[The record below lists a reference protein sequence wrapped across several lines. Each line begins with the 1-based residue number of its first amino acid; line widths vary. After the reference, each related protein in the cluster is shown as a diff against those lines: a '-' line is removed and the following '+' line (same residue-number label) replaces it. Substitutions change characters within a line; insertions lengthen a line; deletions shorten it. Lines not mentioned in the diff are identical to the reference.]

1 MGKYEKLAKDIIDNV
16 GGKENVISLTHCV
29 TRLRFQLQDEGK
41 ANDNILKNMDGVVT
55 VMKSGGQYQVVIGNH
70 VPDVYADVCAV
81 AGIVEDSVSDA
92 PKVKKGLLDTLIDT
106 ISGVF
111 QPVLGVMS
119 AAGMLKGF
127 NALFVALGLY
137 GADSGFYIFMDAIGS
152 AIFTYF
158 PIILGYTAAKKFG
171 LKPFVGLVIGAALC
185 YPSIQ
190 LSTLSAAGE
199 PIMTL
204 FAGTIFE
211 SSVYTTILGIPL
223 IAMDYTSTVMPVI
236 FICYVASKLEKAF
249 TKITPDTVKTFFV
262 PMFTL
267 FFSMLLG
274 FLIIGPVVTFA
285 ANIVAQGIMAVR
297 NFSPLIAGALVGG
310 FWQLLVMLG
319 VHWGLIP
326 IYINNIATMGFD
338 NVMMPFFATTFAQT
352 AVVVAIMLK
361 TKDKKL
367 KELCIPASVSG
378 FFGVTEPA
386 IYGITLPRKKP
397 FIISCIASA
406 IAGAFYGAMNLKE
419 YIMGGMGIFE
429 FPSFI
434 NPQTNSFT
442 DVYVAAIGVVVAVII
457 AFVITMMTYK
467 DDESEEQKA
476 MEKPTKLLDK
486 EVIIQPIEGKVCP
499 LSEVSDEAFS
509 QELLGKGI
517 AIEPSKGEVISPV
530 NGTITTLFPTYHAI
544 GITSDT
550 GIEILIHVGMDTVQ
564 LEGKHFKPL
573 IKQGDIVT
581 VGQKLLE
588 FDIDAIK
595 EAGYPTI
602 TPVIITN
609 TAEYAEVLASG
620 LENGQE
626 LLTIVR

>member
-1 MGKYEKLAKDIIDNV
+1 MGKYEKLAKNIVKNV
-16 GGKENVISLTHCV
+16 GGKENIISLTHCV
-29 TRLRFQLQDEGK
+29 TRLRFQLVDESK
-41 ANDNILKNMDGVVT
+41 ANDQILKDMDGVVT
-55 VMKSGGQYQVVIGNH
+55 VMKSGGQYQVVIGNQ
-70 VPDVYADVCAV
+70 VPDVYADVCEV
-81 AGIVEDSVSDA
+81 AGIGEESHANA
-92 PKVKKGLLDTLIDT
+92 PQVKKGLLDTLIDT

-119 AAGMLKGF
+119 AAGMLKGL
-127 NALFVALGLY
+127 NALFVALGFY
-137 GADSGFYIFMDAIGS
+137 SSNNGFYIFMDTIGS

-171 LKPFVGLVIGAALC
+171 MKPFVGLVIGAALC

-190 LSTLSAAGE
+190 LSTLSSAGK

-211 SSVYTTILGIPL
+211 SAVYTKILGIPL

-236 FICYVASKLEKAF
+236 FICYVASKFEKAF
-249 TKITPDTVKTFFV
+249 TKITSDSLKTFFV

-274 FLIIGPVVTFA
+274 FLIIGPIVTFA

-297 NFSPLIAGALVGG
+297 NISPLIAGILVGG

-326 IYINNIATMGFD
+326 IYINNITTMGFD

-352 AVVVAIMLK
+352 AVVVAIMIK

-367 KELCIPASVSG
+367 RELCIPASVSG

-397 FIISCIASA
+397 FVISCIASA
-406 IAGAFYGAMNLKE
+406 VAGGIYGAMNLKE

-434 NPQTNSFT
+434 NPNTNSFN
-442 DVYVAAIGVVVAVII
+442 DVIVAAIGVIIAMII
-457 AFVITMMTYK
+457 AFVLTMMTYK
-467 DDESEEQKA
+467 DDEELENTQKVSN
-476 MEKPTKLLDK
+476 DS
-486 EVIIQPIEGKVCP
+486 IIQPIEGKVVS
-499 LSEVSDEAFS
+499 LSEVQDDAFS
-509 QELLGKGI
+509 QGLLGKGI
-517 AIEPSKGEVISPV
+517 AIEPSKGEVIAPV
-530 NGTITTLFPTYHAI
+530 DGVITTLFPTYHAI
-544 GITSDT
+544 GITSNS
-550 GIEILIHVGMDTVQ
+550 GVEILIHIGMDTVK
-564 LEGKHFKPL
+564 LEGKYFKPL
-573 IKQGDIVT
+573 IKQGDHVKQR
-581 VGQKLLE
+581 QKIME
-588 FDIDAIK
+588 FDINEIK
-595 EAGYPTI
+595 KAGYQVI

-609 TAEYAEVLASG
+609 SADFMDILPTGIEKGS
-620 LENGQE
+620 QQ
-626 LLTIVR
+626 LLTVLR